1 MPVQDSND
9 KVVLGLAALSV
20 VALLLG
26 LLGWWSWF
34 GVVVWLLIFLCTALG
49 YGRDARRRPIRTV
62 LLALLLV
69 NLSLFIAMLL
79 TDRTEGEPFL
89 ILGVPLST
97 AFLVYGIWPMG
108 TLLGV
113 LYWAMFHRSVL
124 PEEKTE
130 KFLADFGRGAS
141 ADGKPTN

>member
-1 MPVQDSND
+1 M
-9 KVVLGLAALSV
+9 AALSV

-113 LYWAMFHRSVL
+113 LLLGHV
-124 PEEKTE
+124 PP
-130 KFLADFGRGAS
+130 FGAARGE
-141 ADGKPTN
+141 DREIPRRLRPRRLC